1 MTEKSKYSVSTYIT
15 SVAILGFLVCMCCKA
30 FQIGDLY
37 RQYSYDVELSTIM
50 QVYFEHLNDY
60 IIYLA
65 LALGVF
71 LCPRDTKALPVV
83 LLTYMVYCCL
93 ITAGRFLFLDSG
105 TDSDL
110 LGVMTILCGLVG
122 AIIWT
127 IKPQNFKSGALLFI
141 PYILYIPFALITK
154 HLQDFEWMTFTYN
167 IAEMILF
174 VGIVLK
180 CTTNEDHRQTS
191 SQLEYYWMPA
201 IAIIIAQCI
210 AYIAF
215 AVA

>member
-1 MTEKSKYSVSTYIT
+1 MEGKKTHIIT
-15 SVAILGFLVCMCCKA
+15 SLSIIACIGFLVCLCVKA
-30 FQIGDLY
+30 FQIGDIY

-93 ITAGRFLFLDSG
+93 ITAGRFIFLDSG

-154 HLQDFEWMTFTYN
+154 HLQAFEWMTFVYN
-167 IAEMILF
+167 ISEMVLF

-180 CTTNEDHRQTS
+180 CTTKEDNRQTS

>member
-1 MTEKSKYSVSTYIT
+1 MTTRKRTNLF
-15 SVAILGFLVCMCCKA
+15 AILTVIASIGFLICMCSKA
-30 FQIGDLY
+30 LRISDLY
-37 RQYSYDVELSTIM
+37 SQYSYDVEFSIIM

-60 IIYLA
+60 VIYLA

-83 LLTYMVYCCL
+83 LLTYMVYCYL

-127 IKPQNFKSGALLFI
+127 IKPQSYKSGALLFI

-167 IAEMILF
+167 VAEMILF

-180 CTTNEDHRQTS
+180 CTTKEDHRQTS

-201 IAIIIAQCI
+201 IVIIIAQCI